1 MFIYVNISVY
11 TCKCMCMCVYWLY
24 SLSLQHSFPFVIPI
38 LFSYLDLT
46 LLYSL
51 SLTGIFFLLFCSQFL
66 SFSALFFSLSDI
78 CFIIFPLHSLAFFP
92 SSLSNFREWAACGLI
107 STLHSF
113 SSAFLLCLLFTWTGY
128 GSSVFK
134 GRAILF
140 RDIGLCEG

>member
-66 SFSALFFSLSDI
+66 SFSVLFFSLSDI